1 MALQARILNRGH
13 GFDPAIEIAR
23 HPVSTADQEFGLAT
37 VGKPKQTG
45 VFKKAANYTG
55 NADRFANARQS
66 WPQAAH
72 AANDQF
78 DLDPSL
84 RGFVEQ
90 GDDRRINQRIHLGP
104 QVATA
109 AIFGMVNLA
118 ADPVFH
124 AATQGDRSH
133 EQFAETLL
141 FGETGEIVEQFDQ
154 ILTKVFV
161 DCE

>member
-1 MALQARILNRGH
+1 M
-13 GFDPAIEIAR
+13 
-23 HPVSTADQEFGLAT
+23 
-37 VGKPKQTG
+37 
-45 VFKKAANYTG
+45 FKKAANYTG
-55 NADRFANARQS
+55 NADRFANSRQS

-90 GDDRRINQRIHLGP
+90 GDDRRINQRIHFGP

-141 FGETGEIVEQFDQ
+141 LGETGEIVEQFNQ
-154 ILTKVFV
+154 ILAKVFV
-161 DCE
+161 DRE